1 MKPVRK
7 MQTGTKGFTLVELVI
22 VMAVIAVI
30 LSVVIPNLRGMQNES
45 QLTKAQ
51 GELNTLKTALTS
63 YWRNNSNA
71 YPANIT
77 TALTGA
83 SPQILA
89 QVLSDPWLTD
99 TTNSTYGYESGSDT
113 IFGLYFAVYTKG
125 PKGDTTLPTWDATNQ
140 RITYVGGGVVVS
152 NAPVVKH

>member
-1 MKPVRK
+1 MPNVKK
-7 MQTGTKGFTLVELVI
+7 SEKGFTLVELVI

-45 QLTKAQ
+45 QLTKAE

-63 YWRNNSNA
+63 YWRNNSNT

-89 QVLSDPWLTD
+89 QVLNDPWVTD
-99 TTNSTYGYESGSDT
+99 TTNNTYGYLTGTDAT
-113 IFGLYFAVYTKG
+113 FGLYFAVYTKG
-125 PKGDTTLPTWDATNQ
+125 PKGDTATPTWDATNQ
-140 RITYVGGGVVVS
+140 RINYVGGGRVVS
-152 NAPVVKH
+152 NAPVFKTP